1 MNALLHGHNSL
12 ERVVAVQQLDDQT
25 IRRYQRI
32 DGKISS
38 SDVEFF
44 PFFFLADPSIL
55 KSFPRKHWLKELD
68 GSNYFKHIAAFS
80 RWTEMWEAVRLAM
93 TDAKSIQ
100 KKTVATYLDLD
111 SIFLI
116 ANPVKQFLLQ
126 SGVTLFKGCAI
137 DDISRL
143 QIEISTLSST
153 GKPSKS
159 LRKDDR
165 ILTIV
170 LYEGDGWH
178 RTLVSKKKS
187 EPDMLREFIKTILEK
202 DPDIIE
208 GTKLHDFTIPYLMQ
222 RCALHEIEC
231 SLGRDGSGI
240 RLGSEFPQ
248 KSLVSRQANI
258 YEVSGRHLVD
268 PLHLAQSYEFI
279 RTEIS
284 EFSINNVLRFLGFDP
299 LSETGESR
307 HFGKEEIRGHQDRPK
322 SSAFERAKT
331 TEKLCRAF
339 FPGLI
344 TLSQS
349 IPLPLGSI
357 IGSSS
362 QSKIESVL
370 LREYIREKHSI
381 PKSTGDSLILDDPF
395 DKYLTGVFDDIIQ
408 TDLSHIP
415 PLIIS
420 SEKIK
425 PKSDVLSAFPA
436 LLNGFLSL
444 LGEKNREQ
452 ENTDFDSEYNILQT
466 VLSGFYPYLNSTWTL
481 FSDHDEARR
490 ASSHISAVY
499 KEIQKSLELHNCRI
513 LQVDGN
519 SLFVTLPENITTGV
533 HIKNLFARISSA
545 LPYDLEISAKKRFKR
560 FMSFRRQNYVYL
572 DDSSIMNFRGAS
584 LIPHNIEPF
593 LVRFL
598 HLFISQMLERSVK
611 GMRTL
616 YTSLRQT
623 ILNRKWTVFDFARN
637 EILHQSL
644 QEYEQGIAAG
654 SRKPSGVYESI
665 RRAKGYAAE
674 GDQVYYYVSGT
685 GSNIKVYENTKL
697 AEEWDANFPD
707 ENSDFYLA
715 RLHEYVRRFDKFF
728 TDNDFAKLFSTED
741 LFEFADQGMEII
753 TVENS
758 STIDKESESAR
769 QPATGGQLADPDF
782 KIWLDVHPS

>member
-44 PFFFLADPSIL
+44 PFFFLSDPSIL

-68 GSNYFKHIAAFS
+68 GSNYFRHIAAFS
-80 RWTEMWEAVRLAM
+80 RWTEMWEVIRLAM

-126 SGVTLFKGCAI
+126 SGVTLFKGCTI

-208 GTKLHDFTIPYLMQ
+208 GTQLHNFTIPYLLQ

-268 PLHLAQSYEFI
+268 PLHLAQSYDFV

-284 EFSINNVLRFLGFDP
+284 EFSLNNVLRFLDFPP
-299 LSETGESR
+299 LSEIGGLR
-307 HFGKEEIRGHQDRPK
+307 HFEKEKIRSHQDWPK

-331 TEKLCRAF
+331 TEQLCRTLL
-339 FPGLI
+339 PGLL

-349 IPLPLGSI
+349 ISLPLGSV

-370 LREYIREKHSI
+370 LREYIREKHSV
-381 PKSTGDSLILDDPF
+381 PKSIGDSLILDDPF
-395 DKYLTGVFDDIIQ
+395 DKCLSGVFDDIVQI
-408 TDLSHIP
+408 DLSHIP
-415 PLIIS
+415 PLILS
-420 SEKIK
+420 TEKIK

-436 LLNGFLSL
+436 LLNGFLNL
-444 LGEKNREQ
+444 LDDKYRKQ
-452 ENTDFDSEYNILQT
+452 ENIGFNSECHIFQT
-466 VLSGFYPYLNSTWTL
+466 MLSGFYPYLNSTWTL
-481 FSDHDEARR
+481 FSDHDEVRR

-499 KEIQKSLELHNCRI
+499 KEIQKSLELYNCRI

-533 HIKNLFARISSA
+533 HIKNLFARISST

-560 FMSFRRQNYVYL
+560 FMSFRRQNYAYL
-572 DDSSIMNFRGAS
+572 DDDSKMSFHGSS

-598 HLFISQMLERSVK
+598 HLFISQMLERNVK
-611 GMRTL
+611 GIHTL

-623 ILNRKWTVFDFARN
+623 IVNRKWTVSDFARN

-644 QEYEQGIAAG
+644 QEYEEGIAAG
-654 SRKPSGVYESI
+654 SRKPSGAYESI

-674 GDQVYYYVSGT
+674 GDKIYYYVSGT

-697 AEEWDANFPD
+697 AEEWNANFPD
-707 ENSDFYLA
+707 ENSDFYLS
-715 RLHEYVRRFDKFF
+715 RLHEYAQRFDKFF
-728 TDNDFAKLFSTED
+728 SDNDFAKLFSTED
-741 LFEFADQGMEII
+741 LFEFAGREIDI
-753 TVENS
+753 LTVDSS
-758 STIDKESESAR
+758 STIDKEAESAR
-769 QPATGGQLADPDF
+769 QPATGGQIADPDF
-782 KIWLDVHPS
+782 KIWLDERPL